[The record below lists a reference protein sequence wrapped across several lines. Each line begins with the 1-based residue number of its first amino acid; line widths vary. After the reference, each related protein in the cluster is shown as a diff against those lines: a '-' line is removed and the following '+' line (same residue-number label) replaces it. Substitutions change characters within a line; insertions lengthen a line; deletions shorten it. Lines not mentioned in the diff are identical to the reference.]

1 MIRNTYPKGN
11 RSPEQNFI
19 TVKIHTYYFCCVLI
33 YASRTL
39 KFQKTWTI
47 TDRVQTSPMFLS
59 SNAFEKCPWN
69 VMEINVWKIFKGFIN
84 KLNLKNIM
92 MTLSSHYKFNYQ
104 AKHGLKHLKSTEY
117 SVLDWL
123 TSLPYA
129 QYVTVIISN
138 VCKVNIICTY
148 QNWQF
153 CLSEVRKRLQIPLCR
168 SERSPRNLL
177 RVLSE
182 DLPMWV

>member
-1 MIRNTYPKGN
+1 MIEAFQKKTTWILSNRKSPKSLDFQRTTKMFQNHQMCFPGWRLALYIVLAWSIRTVGNTSFLRKKMKHKISIRDLIRNTYPKGN

-33 YASRTL
+33 YVSRTL

-84 KLNLKNIM
+84 KLN
-92 MTLSSHYKFNYQ
+92 
-104 AKHGLKHLKSTEY
+104 
-117 SVLDWL
+117 
-123 TSLPYA
+123 
-129 QYVTVIISN
+129 
-138 VCKVNIICTY
+138 
-148 QNWQF
+148 
-153 CLSEVRKRLQIPLCR
+153 
-168 SERSPRNLL
+168 
-177 RVLSE
+177 
-182 DLPMWV
+182 